1 MVTTVAGAAR
11 RPQSDTIAAGR
22 IGAVIQRNIGAL
34 RSGPSYWLVLVSG
47 FFEPLFYLLSIGIGV
62 GALVGNIQLIDG
74 SVLPYATFV
83 APAMLAT
90 SAMNGAMA
98 ETTFNF
104 FFKFKYQKTYDA
116 ILATPVRPFEI
127 AIGELTWAMVRG
139 SVYTGVFL
147 GVMVAMKLTSIGG
160 ALAAF
165 PATMLVG
172 FAFGGAGMAVST
184 LMRGWQDFDVL
195 NTAQFALFLFSA
207 TFAPITNYPH
217 AVQVIIVLTPLY
229 HAVEMVRDL
238 TTGTADLGTIGHA
251 LYMIVMMVIGLAFT
265 GRRLGRMLLK

>member
-1 MVTTVAGAAR
+1 
-11 RPQSDTIAAGR
+11 
-22 IGAVIQRNIGAL
+22 
-34 RSGPSYWLVLVSG
+34 
-47 FFEPLFYLLSIGIGV
+47 
-62 GALVGNIQLIDG
+62 
-74 SVLPYATFV
+74 
-83 APAMLAT
+83 
-90 SAMNGAMA
+90 MA

-104 FFKFKYQKTYDA
+104 FFKFKYMKTYDA

-147 GVMVAMKLTSIGG
+147 GVMVAMKLTTVGG

-172 FAFGGAGMAVST
+172 FAFGGVGMAVST

-195 NTAQFALFLFSA
+195 NTGQFALFLFSA

-217 AVQVIIVLTPLY
+217 AVQWIIVVTPLY
-229 HAVEMVRDL
+229 QAVQMVRDL
-238 TTGTADLGTIGHA
+238 TTGHADLGTAGHA
-251 LYMIVMMVIGLAFT
+251 LYLLVMMVIGLAFT

>member
-1 MVTTVAGAAR
+1 MVTTIADAPRPRSETFAPWRVA
-11 RPQSDTIAAGR
+11 
-22 IGAVIQRNIGAL
+22 AVIQRNIGAL

-62 GALVGNIQLIDG
+62 GALVGDIQLIDG
-74 SVLPYATFV
+74 EVLPYATFV

-104 FFKFKYQKTYDA
+104 FFKFKYMKTYDA

-147 GVMVAMKLTSIGG
+147 GVMVAMKLTTVGG

-172 FAFGGAGMAVST
+172 FAFGGVGMAVST

-195 NTAQFALFLFSA
+195 NTGQFALFLFSA

-217 AVQVIIVLTPLY
+217 AVQWIIVVTPLY
-229 HAVEMVRDL
+229 QAVQMVRDL
-238 TTGTADLGTIGHA
+238 TTGHTDLGTAGHA
-251 LYMIVMMVIGLAFT
+251 LYLLVMMVIGLAFT

>member
-1 MVTTVAGAAR
+1 MVTTVAGTGR
-11 RPQSDTIAAGR
+11 RTRSDGIAPGR
-22 IGAVIQRNIGAL
+22 VGAVILRNIGAL

-62 GALVGNIQLIDG
+62 GALVGDIQLINGD
-74 SVLPYATFV
+74 VMPYAKFV

-90 SAMNGAMA
+90 SAMNGALA

-104 FFKFKYQKTYDA
+104 FFKFKYVKTYDA

-127 AIGELTWAMVRG
+127 ALGELTWAMIRG

-147 GVMVAMKLTSIGG
+147 GVMVAMKLTSIPG

-172 FAFGGAGMAVST
+172 FAFGGIGMAFST
-184 LMRGWQDFDVL
+184 LMRGWQDFDLL
-195 NTAQFALFLFSA
+195 NTGQFALFLFSA
-207 TFAPITNYPH
+207 TFAPITNYPDW
-217 AVQVIIVLTPLY
+217 VQVVIVLTPLY

-238 TTGTADLGTIGHA
+238 TTGTAGLGTLGHA
-251 LYMIVMMVIGLAFT
+251 LYMIVMMAVGLAFT

>member
-1 MVTTVAGAAR
+1 MVTTTLPGPTR
-11 RPQSDTIAAGR
+11 SQSDRIAPWRIAA
-22 IGAVIQRNIGAL
+22 VISRNVGAL

-47 FFEPLFYLLSIGIGV
+47 FFEPLFYLLSIGVGV
-62 GALVGNIQLIDG
+62 GALVGNVPLIDG
-74 SVLPYATFV
+74 SVMPYAMFV

-104 FFKFKYQKTYDA
+104 FFKFKYMKTYDA
-116 ILATPVRPFEI
+116 VLATPVRPFEI
-127 AIGELTWAMVRG
+127 AIGELTWAMIRG

-147 GVMVAMKLTSIGG
+147 GVMVAMKLTSLAG
-160 ALAAF
+160 AIAAF
-165 PATMLVG
+165 PATMLTG
-172 FAFGGAGMAVST
+172 FAFGAVGMAVST

-195 NTAQFALFLFSA
+195 NTGQFALFLFSA
-207 TFAPITNYPH
+207 TFAPIQNYPGI
-217 AVQVIIVLTPLY
+217 VQILIVCTPLY

-238 TTGTADLGTIGHA
+238 TTGHADVGTVGHS
-251 LYMIVMMVIGLAFT
+251 LYLLVMMVIGLAFT

>member
-1 MVTTVAGAAR
+1 MVSTDAGASR
-11 RPQSDTIAAGR
+11 RTRSDTISPSR
-22 IGAVIQRNIGAL
+22 ISAVIGRNIGAL
-34 RSGPSYWLVLVSG
+34 RAGPSYWLVLISG
-47 FFEPLFYLLSIGIGV
+47 FFEPLFYLLSIGVGV

-104 FFKFKYQKTYDA
+104 FFKFKYVKTYDA

-127 AIGELTWAMVRG
+127 AMGELTWAMIRG
-139 SVYTGVFL
+139 SVYTGAFL
-147 GVMVAMKLTSIGG
+147 GIMVAMKLTTLWG

-165 PATMLVG
+165 PATVLVG
-172 FAFGGAGMAVST
+172 FAFGAVGMAVST

-195 NTAQFALFLFSA
+195 QTGQFALFLFSA

-217 AVQVIIVLTPLY
+217 AVQLIIMVTPLY
-229 HAVEMVRDL
+229 HAVQMVRDL
-238 TTGTADLGTIGHA
+238 TAGTAGLGTAGHA
-251 LYMIVMMVIGLAFT
+251 LYMIAMMAVGLAFT
-265 GRRLGRMLLK
+265 GRRLERMLLK